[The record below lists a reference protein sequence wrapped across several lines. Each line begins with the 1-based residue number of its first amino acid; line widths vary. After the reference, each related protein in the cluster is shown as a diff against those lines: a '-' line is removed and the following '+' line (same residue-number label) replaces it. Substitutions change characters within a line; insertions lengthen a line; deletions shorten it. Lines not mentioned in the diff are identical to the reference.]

1 MNRIAIGALVVLAAG
16 GAYYAGTR
24 QGKSD
29 PAEHSPPPASQ
40 TQGQPQQV
48 ATAPAG
54 TPSPNQAGSGQAAQA
69 KAAQA
74 KTAQPKGAQ
83 GAAANLPSPSAE
95 EYADQLAENG
105 SVFSPPAVLAAK
117 AKVKRGP
124 YEEVAIGGKDPLSQ
138 PVPGGIVWYGTWED
152 AIAEVERTGKPLML
166 HFGSPRCP
174 EKGVNVPGTW

>member
-29 PAEHSPPPASQ
+29 PTEPSPPQVSQTPAQSQQAANNATGTADPASGTEGLVAQ
-40 TQGQPQQV
+40 T
-48 ATAPAG
+48 
-54 TPSPNQAGSGQAAQA
+54 
-69 KAAQA
+69 
-74 KTAQPKGAQ
+74 KGAQ
-83 GAAANLPSPSAE
+83 NPATGSASPSAAQ
-95 EYADQLAENG
+95 YADQLAEG
-105 SVFSPPAVLAAK
+105 GTVFSPPAVLAAK

-124 YEEVAIGGKDPLSQ
+124 YEEVALGGNDPLSQ

-174 EKGVNVPGTW
+174 EQGVNVPGTW

>member
-1 MNRIAIGALVVLAAG
+1 MNRIAIGALVVFAAG

-24 QGKSD
+24 QGTSD
-29 PAEHSPPPASQ
+29 PAEPSSPQA
-40 TQGQPQQV
+40 GQSSIQSQQV
-48 ATAPAG
+48 ASAPAATSDPTQHG
-54 TPSPNQAGSGQAAQA
+54 AGPAAQSKSAQDAKANQASPLAQQRAAQ
-69 KAAQA
+69 
-74 KTAQPKGAQ
+74 TKGGQ
-83 GAAANLPSPSAE
+83 
-95 EYADQLAENG
+95 
-105 SVFSPPAVLAAK
+105 VFSPPAVLAAK

-174 EKGVNVPGTW
+174 EQGVNVPGTW